1 MGAAARTHTTAR
13 LETATPLDRRAS
25 GTCSARAHRTRS
37 RRAPDEPR
45 PDTDPR
51 VRRSAELLAAL
62 PRSIASR
69 PPPLVRNEPLRQ
81 PREDDELPRPAK
93 RHSPALSPPDPDRT
107 LKGRGASPNLDRV
120 SCKAPSSTPVTP
132 AQPIPGRNAPRSPK
146 VHRRNE
152 PSPRWIATPSL
163 QRRAQHSTRT
173 WQDARIPLAIGD
185 TRRRDGAFM
194 EPSGRNRWQPVA
206 NGTPPK
212 TAQTSRSATG
222 GNPRQRFRSAW

>member
-1 MGAAARTHTTAR
+1 M
-13 LETATPLDRRAS
+13 
-25 GTCSARAHRTRS
+25 
-37 RRAPDEPR
+37 
-45 PDTDPR
+45 
-51 VRRSAELLAAL
+51 
-62 PRSIASR
+62 
-69 PPPLVRNEPLRQ
+69 RNEPLRQ

-194 EPSGRNRWQPVA
+194 EPSGRNRWQP
-206 NGTPPK
+206 
-212 TAQTSRSATG
+212 TATVPERMVRRGSTVRV
-222 GNPRQRFRSAW
+222 RQRALKIPAKRGFLLSDLVQPGTSLARRGSRVGGGSTTQRVAGNHQRFHGAPTELRSWGQVLGTNDGWLGPNGSSARAIDAQ